1 MAIENPYRS
10 LDSQEKRTPA
20 RKASSGVLFAQS
32 RVMLTILLLICAA
45 VIFVV
50 HEFRYDGSGGV
61 KVEYKEALNR
71 LRGTAGGTLGA
82 KTADLASL
90 QGNGGAVTSADTSVT
105 IAASSK
111 KATGLTG
118 KSEKPSGG
126 GGAGNL
132 EANTKEM
139 GGSHPIPVTEK
150 ETMDSPKIN
159 RDEVVP
165 AAAREDKVVH
175 HHSNIHKVVPE
186 ASSSEKTAEAV
197 IAAKHAPVPP
207 HPLTPPVPPREKNTH
222 SIHVPL
228 DEAPDAKHLT
238 QVQADT
244 EKKKERSKEL
254 AKQAVDRE
262 KARLK
267 PTEKP
272 HNIAPAKRPKNPYD
286 LKPSAKRARADKAK
300 RQEAK
305 HENAIRSHG
314 CDGTVDP
321 FEGQPVDSFEP
332 PETAAVKD
340 KMEWNNKVREMMK
353 NIKAQKIAGS
363 ALRKFMDDQ
372 VDALKLVR
380 MSLFCETYVKEN
392 GQGGNGGGGRLGGGA
407 VEDGEAPQ
415 GRGST

>member
-20 RKASSGVLFAQS
+20 RKASSGILFAQS
-32 RVMLTILLLICAA
+32 RVMLAIMLLICAA

-50 HEFRYDGSGGV
+50 HESGYDGSKGV

-82 KTADLASL
+82 KTANLASL
-90 QGNGGAVTSADTSVT
+90 QGNAGVVTSADKS
-105 IAASSK
+105 AAVAVLSK
-111 KATGLTG
+111 KATGLSG
-118 KSEKPSGG
+118 EREKPSGE
-126 GGAGNL
+126 GGAGDL
-132 EANTKEM
+132 EANTKER
-139 GGSHPIPVTEK
+139 GGSHPIPVIEK
-150 ETMDSPKIN
+150 EAIETNKIN
-159 RDEVVP
+159 RGVVAP
-165 AAAREDKVVH
+165 AAAREDEVVH

-186 ASSSEKTAEAV
+186 ASSSEKTAEAG
-197 IAAKHAPVPP
+197 IAAKHASVPP
-207 HPLTPPVPPREKNTH
+207 KQLTPPPPREEKTG
-222 SIHVPL
+222 STHVPL

-254 AKQAVDRE
+254 AKQVVDKE
-262 KARLK
+262 KARLS
-267 PTEKP
+267 PMEKP

-286 LKPSAKRARADKAK
+286 LKPSAKKARADKAK
-300 RQEAK
+300 KQEAK
-305 HENAIRSHG
+305 HENAIKSHG

-332 PETAAVKD
+332 PETATVKD
-340 KMEWNNKVREMMK
+340 KMEWKNKVREMMK

-372 VDALKLVR
+372 VDGLKLVR
-380 MSLFCETYVKEN
+380 MSLFCETYVKEH
-392 GQGGNGGGGRLGGGA
+392 GQGGK
-407 VEDGEAPQ
+407 
-415 GRGST
+415 